1 MLLRFLGFAGGPNVA
16 KQTEPWTVV
25 LRLTGIGWYVAIC
38 IVIGVVGGLFLDNL
52 AGTAPLFILLGTVL
66 GSVVAFWGLFRMV
79 QPILNM
85 ANPKDVAEDRG
96 EDLEDKGRKP

>member
-1 MLLRFLGFAGGPNVA
+1 MLLRFLGFAGGANVA

-66 GSVVAFWGLFRMV
+66 GSVVAFWGLFRIV

-85 ANPKDVAEDRG
+85 ANPEDRG